1 MVGARD
7 LIARRGGL
15 LRRRGE
21 RVRRRRLFAA
31 STTAF
36 TSTGAAARPLR
47 PRRDAARPLRLRG
60 SRRAERPRRRA
71 HAAGARAA
79 RGGAPD
85 RATQEDV
92 VRFVARGG
100 RLSSPDSR
108 PTRTDPWASCS
119 RSRRGRDRRP
129 VACRPDR
136 YSSARRARRLA
147 ARLRRQHLR
156 EDAAQFRGQPPVSES
171 SRWTGRRGATLPV
184 RAGALP
190 AEIDAWVTRTVPA
203 PRRRGRRAGRRRAR
217 ATRLRFAAWV
227 SIATA
232 RGAGVAGSRSRADV
246 PRDRRRSGRRHA
258 RARRRRDLAA
268 HDRGGLA
275 RDGVR

>member
-1 MVGARD
+1 
-7 LIARRGGL
+7 
-15 LRRRGE
+15 
-21 RVRRRRLFAA
+21 
-31 STTAF
+31 
-36 TSTGAAARPLR
+36 
-47 PRRDAARPLRLRG
+47 
-60 SRRAERPRRRA
+60 
-71 HAAGARAA
+71 
-79 RGGAPD
+79 
-85 RATQEDV
+85 
-92 VRFVARGG
+92 
-100 RLSSPDSR
+100 
-108 PTRTDPWASCS
+108 
-119 RSRRGRDRRP
+119 
-129 VACRPDR
+129 
-136 YSSARRARRLA
+136 
-147 ARLRRQHLR
+147 
-156 EDAAQFRGQPPVSES
+156 
-171 SRWTGRRGATLPV
+171 V